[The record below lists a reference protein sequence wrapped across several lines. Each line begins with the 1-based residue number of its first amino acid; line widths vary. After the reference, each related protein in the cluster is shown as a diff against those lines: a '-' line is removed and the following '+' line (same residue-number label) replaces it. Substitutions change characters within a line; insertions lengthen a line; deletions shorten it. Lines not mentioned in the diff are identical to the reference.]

1 MTAIKRRSLVCPIGI
16 PVVLASEDDL
26 NGTQDGTQ
34 WYDITGCERVLIW
47 QIDSSSS
54 GDGTA
59 GIDVIEISHDGGKQW
74 YADGS
79 TIPATGML
87 CSANDTEGTVL
98 VAGALNAAGVEPA
111 TARAGLFK
119 FGPYEGPTL
128 IRCVR
133 DSTAAERGSGG
144 TGTDWVTS
152 APQVVMIPIGGPVGG
167 AVLAAEV

>member
-1 MTAIKRRSLVCPIGI
+1 MTAIHRRSLICPIGI
-16 PVVLASEDDL
+16 PVTLATGDDL
-26 NGTQDGTQ
+26 DGTDDGTQ

-47 QIDSSSS
+47 QIDDSSS

-59 GIDVIEISHDGGKQW
+59 GIDCIEISHDGGNQW

-87 CSANDTEGTVL
+87 ASANDTEGAVL

-111 TARAGLFK
+111 TPEVGLFK

-128 IRCVR
+128 IKCSR
-133 DSTAAERGSGG
+133 DTTGRGSGG

-152 APQVVMIPIGGPVGG
+152 APTVLMIPIGGPTGG
-167 AVLAAEV
+167 AVLSAEA